1 MSEPARKRLASI
13 LIAVVLIA
21 VWAFV
26 EWRAQPPAPPNGKVL
41 PWEQATVKVGQ

>member
-1 MSEPARKRLASI
+1 MLTQDATDLSALPC
-13 LIAVVLIA
+13 VLIA

-41 PWEQATVKVGQ
+41 PWEQAAVKVGQ